1 MADGAVRW
9 WQTLT
14 TVDAGAIELSDPV
27 VVLPVA
33 AIEQHGPHLPLSTD
47 LEIGLGLLS
56 QAFGRLPDDFPAWAL
71 PPQAIGCSREHA
83 HFPGTLSLEP
93 EQLSALIEGTGEAL
107 ARTGVRRLVLSNS
120 HGGNRRGLETAGL
133 RLRDELGMLV
143 VHASWFRF
151 PRPDDVDLP
160 EEEWL
165 HGIHG
170 GAVETAMMMHLRPDL
185 VRTSQAARARSLG
198 EELGQ
203 TLRRVSPE
211 GAASFSWLAGD
222 LHPDGAVGDATLAD
236 ADLGARF
243 VSHYG
248 AVLAEVIEDAR
259 AFPLD
264 RLGDRLEDRPVEDAP

>member
-14 TVDAGAIELSDPV
+14 TVDAGTMGQSDPV

-56 QAFGRLPDDFPAWAL
+56 EAFRRLPDDFPAWAL

-83 HFPGTLSLEP
+83 RFPGTLSLEP

-107 ARTGVRRLVLSNS
+107 AQIGVRRLVLSNS
-120 HGGNRRGLETAGL
+120 HGGNRHALETAGL

-151 PRPDDVDLP
+151 PRPENVDLP
-160 EEEWL
+160 EGEWR
-165 HGIHG
+165 HGMHG
-170 GAVETAMMMHLRPDL
+170 GAVETAMMMRLRPDL
-185 VRTSQAARARSLG
+185 VRTSEVARAGSLG
-198 EELGQ
+198 EELGE
-203 TLRRVSPE
+203 TLRWVAPE
-211 GAASFSWLAGD
+211 GSASFSWLVGD
-222 LHPDGAVGDATLAD
+222 LNSDGAVGDATLAD
-236 ADLGARF
+236 ADLVARL

-259 AFPLD
+259 LFPVD
-264 RLGDRLEDRPVEDAP
+264 RLKTDAP

>member
-1 MADGAVRW
+1 MADGVVRW
-9 WQTLT
+9 LQTLT
-14 TVDAGAIELSDPV
+14 TVGAGAIELSDPV
-27 VVLPVA
+27 AVLPVA
-33 AIEQHGPHLPLSTD
+33 AIEQHGPYLPLSTD

-56 QAFGRLPDDFPAWAL
+56 EAFQRLPDDFPAWAL

-83 HFPGTLSLEP
+83 RFPGTLSLEP
-93 EQLSALIEGTGEAL
+93 DQLSALIEGMGEAL
-107 ARTGVRRLVLSNS
+107 AQIGVRRLVLSNS
-120 HGGNRRGLETAGL
+120 HGGNRHALETAGL

-151 PRPDDVDLP
+151 PRPEDVDLP
-160 EEEWL
+160 EEEWR

-185 VRTSQAARARSLG
+185 VHTSEAAQARSLG
-198 EELGQ
+198 EELGE
-203 TLRRVSPE
+203 TLRRVAPE
-211 GAASFSWLAGD
+211 GPASFSWLAGD
-222 LHPDGAVGDATLAD
+222 LNPEGAVGDASLAD

-259 AFPLD
+259 AFPI
-264 RLGDRLEDRPVEDAP
+264 DRLEEDAP